1 MRRSESPGRA
11 VLRRALGGQRR
22 RIVIG
27 SVLRAGHQG
36 GEAAVPVLIGL
47 AIDQGVAAGDLG
59 ALLRWLVV
67 LAVVYVVL
75 SFSYRFGARAGERAS
90 EEAAH
95 DLRAD
100 IVRRVLH
107 PGGGAEAGRLPGA
120 LAGIATEDAKRV
132 GALAAAVPSAVAVFT
147 GLAAGASVL
156 LWISV
161 PLGLVVLAGTPAL
174 LWLGHL
180 LSRPLERRS
189 ATEQD
194 RAARASGVAAD
205 LVAGLRVLKGIGAE
219 AAALERYRATSRD
232 SLAATMRAARAEALQ
247 NGVVLALTG
256 CLIAVVGLSGGRL
269 AAEGEISL
277 GRLVSAVG
285 LALFLIGPMQ
295 ALAWVNAS
303 FAQARA
309 SAARIAEVLAAPP
322 AVAAGGVRLPEE
334 IRGGLRLRGVD
345 HAGLR
350 GIDLDVAPGELLGVA
365 ATDPADATALLRC
378 LNRQADPGGGTVEL
392 DGVPLRDLDPGD
404 LRAAILVAAHDAD
417 LFEGTLHG
425 NVGAAAPEGADLR
438 RAMTAA
444 AADEVARA
452 LPHEDDTVIAE
463 RGRSLS
469 GGQRQ
474 RVALARALAADRPVL
489 VVHDPTTAV
498 DTVTE
503 ARIAAGIRELRR
515 GRTTIMVTTSPALL
529 TVADRVALLD
539 GGRIVET
546 GTHAALVRRNAAYRG
561 TVLA

>member
-1 MRRSESPGRA
+1 MRRSRSPGQV

-22 RIVIG
+22 LVLAG
-27 SVLRAGHQG
+27 SLLRAGHQV
-36 GEAAVPVLIGL
+36 GEATVPVLIGL
-47 AIDQGVAAGDLG
+47 AVDQGVAAGDLG
-59 ALLRWLVV
+59 VLLRWLAV
-67 LAVVYVVL
+67 LAVVYLVL
-75 SFSYRFGARAGERAS
+75 SFSYRFGARASDRAA

-95 DLRAD
+95 ALRAEVVD
-100 IVRRVLH
+100 RVLH
-107 PGGGAEAGRLPGA
+107 PGGGAETGRLPGA
-120 LAGIATEDAKRV
+120 LAGIATEDARRV
-132 GALAAAVPSAVAVFT
+132 GMLAIAIPGAVATFT
-147 GLAAGASVL
+147 GLLSGAAVL

-161 PLGLVVLAGTPAL
+161 PLGLVVLAGAPAL

-189 ATEQD
+189 ATEQE

-219 AAALERYRATSRD
+219 RAAVDRYRTTSRD

-256 CLIAVVGLSGGRL
+256 FLIAVVGLFGGRL
-269 AAEGEISL
+269 AADGQVSL
-277 GRLVSAVG
+277 GDLISAVG
-285 LALFLIGPMQ
+285 LALFLIGPLQ
-295 ALAWVNAS
+295 ALARVNTS

-309 SAARIAEVLAAPP
+309 SATRIAEVLAAPHT
-322 AVAAGGVRLPEE
+322 VAPGAVRLTPEPL
-334 IRGGLRLRGVD
+334 GGLTLRGVE

-350 GIDLDVAPGELLGVA
+350 GIDLEVAPGELLGVA
-365 ATDPADATALLRC
+365 ATDPADALALLRC
-378 LNRQADPGGGTVEL
+378 LDRRADPDAGSVEL
-392 DGVPLRDLDPGD
+392 DGVCLRDLDPGD
-404 LRAAILVAAHDAD
+404 LRSAVLVAAHDAD
-417 LFEGTLHG
+417 LFEGTLRG
-425 NVGAAAPEGADLR
+425 NVGAATGQDADLR
-438 RAMTAA
+438 PAMEAA
-444 AADEVARA
+444 GADEVAGA
-452 LPHEDDTVIAE
+452 LPYGEETAVAE

-503 ARIAAGIRELRR
+503 ARIAVGIRELRR

-529 TVADRVALLD
+529 TVADRVVLLD

-546 GTHAALVRRNAAYRG
+546 GPHADLARHNAVYRAA
-561 TVLA
+561 VLT